1 MQPKI
6 LCIGVSAVYV
16 AVMVCPNVQFYT
28 KCAVLILICALL
40 TAHLSAG
47 ADCAPL
53 SLLAGFWGGEE
64 KGGKAREGKWKEKR
78 KKREGRKWEKDKGKK
93 GEKRRRKGRNFVQLL
108 FFLRRNSGRRNG
120 VI

>member
-28 KCAVLILICALL
+28 KCAVLILICVLL

-64 KGGKAREGKWKEKR
+64 KAG
-78 KKREGRKWEKDKGKK
+78 KGKES
-93 GEKRRRKGRNFVQLL
+93 GRRKGRKKRGENGKKTKGRRGKRGEGKGGILCSCY
-108 FFLRRNSGRRNG
+108 FFLGETL
-120 VI
+120 VAITA

>member
-6 LCIGVSAVYV
+6 LCIGVSAAYV

-64 KGGKAREGKWKEKR
+64 KAGKGKGRKVEGEKEEKRGEKMGKRQREEGGKEEKEREE
-78 KKREGRKWEKDKGKK
+78 
-93 GEKRRRKGRNFVQLL
+93 FCAV
-108 FFLRRNSGRRNG
+108 
-120 VI
+120 VIFS